1 MTRKLL
7 PDIAVFLFIVLF
19 VYAALT
25 KLLDYDKFAIQLG
38 QSPMLTHH
46 ASIIAWAV
54 PVSEFAAV
62 CLLLLPATRSLGLY
76 ISLSLMIMFTTYITI
91 ITTYD
96 DYVPCSCG
104 GILESMGWYEHLV
117 FNIAFALLA
126 VAGILVV
133 ENHKVSA
140 ISS

>member
-7 PDIAVFLFIVLF
+7 LDIAVFLFIVLF

-25 KLLDYDKFAIQLG
+25 KLLDHEKFAIQLG
-38 QSPMLTHH
+38 QSPMLTRH

-54 PVSEFAAV
+54 PVSEFAVV